1 MNKNSNMLLT
11 YSLENLFKALQI
23 LLPKMKRKEIFKI
36 NKAIFSF
43 QTQGFEYTP
52 IITLT
57 KSTNSFS
64 KNINGV
70 II

>member
-1 MNKNSNMLLT
+1 MNTNINMLLT

-23 LLPKMKRKEIFKI
+23 LLPKMKRKEIIKI
-36 NKAIFSF
+36 NKSIFTF
-43 QTQGFEYTP
+43 QTQGSTYTP
-52 IITLT
+52 ILTLT

>member
-1 MNKNSNMLLT
+1 MNTNNSMLLT

-23 LLPKMKRKEIFKI
+23 LLPKMKRKEILKI

-43 QTQGFEYTP
+43 QTQGFEYIP